1 MICIQTI
8 NKYCKED
15 ISLIENYDK
24 AINDKEHIWDC
35 HHKLEIGEGY
45 TNSTEDLK
53 LMNLY
58 FNRPANEL
66 IFITHAEHSKL
77 HHTGHVLSEDTKIKV
92 SKAMKGNSNNKKKGK
107 TTSTFGRKFKE
118 HYGITQYDNKPLYHK
133 EYSWY
138 RNHNNKCRWE
148 VL

>member
-1 MICIQTI
+1 MLGRRT
-8 NKYCKED
+8 KSYCKED

-53 LMNLY
+53 MMNLY

-66 IFITHAEHSKL
+66 IFLTKKEHARL
-77 HHTGHVLSEDTKIKV
+77 HLSCKESQAKATKSRIGLKR
-92 SKAMKGNSNNKKKGK
+92 SDKFKKEQSIRLKGNHKGQHWRVINGK
-107 TTSTFGRKFKE
+107 RC
-118 HYGITQYDNKPLYHK
+118 
-133 EYSWY
+133 WY
-138 RNHNNKCRWE
+138 TNE
-148 VL
+148 LAED